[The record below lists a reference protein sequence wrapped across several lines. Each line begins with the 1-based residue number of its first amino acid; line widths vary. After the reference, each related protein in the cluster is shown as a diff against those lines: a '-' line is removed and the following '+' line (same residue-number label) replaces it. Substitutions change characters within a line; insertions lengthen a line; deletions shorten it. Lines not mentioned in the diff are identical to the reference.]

1 MRDTTVVEK
10 FKRIPA
16 IFNSL
21 FVAPSKDE
29 IKEKEA
35 IVVQANHLV
44 RLKMNDDFVKGYIP
58 LLEEIKEGLEKQ
70 YLSPGIDRDISERAR
85 LQASLLLEIDAR
97 ISRRITEGVTAEKFL
112 EKQEK
117 TNVG

>member
-21 FVAPSKDE
+21 FAEPSKDE
-29 IKEKEA
+29 IKKNED
-35 IVVQANHLV
+35 IVIQAERLV
-44 RLKMNDDFVKGYIP
+44 RLKMNDDFIKGYIP
-58 LLEEIKEGLEKQ
+58 LLEEIKKSLEKQ
-70 YLSPGIDRDISERAR
+70 YLSPGIDKDTSERAR

-97 ISRRITEGVTAEKFL
+97 ITRRISEGVTAEKFL